1 MNKNG
6 KKLRDGNG
14 SVFRQTVFK
23 RQPSFWEDYS
33 GDLRMSNTN
42 LKKSSSVSRFND
54 SLESPAMKQK

>member
-14 SVFRQTVFK
+14 SVFTQSILK
-23 RQPSFWEDYS
+23 RQPSFCIDYS
-33 GDLRMSNTN
+33 GGLRMSNTN

>member
-6 KKLRDGNG
+6 KKLREGNC
-14 SVFRQTVFK
+14 SVFRQSVLK

-33 GDLRMSNTN
+33 GGLRMSNTN